1 LIVFNKTYD
10 KTNVDVANLEK
21 TIAVLPFLNN
31 NSNDENLYFCNGIMA
46 GIRDHLAKIPEF

>member
-31 NSNDENLYFCNGIMA
+31 SSNDENLYFCNGIMA